1 MRKKKNQKNEGLI
14 LDDYNE
20 DESIYNLNDKINSQD
35 NDDYDEE
42 YYVDDDEDYYSNDN
56 NDSKI
61 KNIDNSDDYYYEDGD
76 NKVEIEDTDSDDLY
90 EDYEASDDNDN
101 LTDIFL
107 LIATWFGRIGIILA
121 IVLVLYFLFNKKIT
135 TLLLYII
142 GLLVAYIFGYI
153 FMYLLEKF
161 SSN

>member
-1 MRKKKNQKNEGLI
+1 MRKKNKQGLI
-14 LDDYNE
+14 LDNYNE
-20 DESIYNLNDKINSQD
+20 DESIYNLNDKINSQN

-42 YYVDDDEDYYSNDN
+42 YYVDDNEEYYYEDDNDLTT
-56 NDSKI
+56 

-76 NKVEIEDTDSDDLY
+76 NEVEIEDTGSDDLY
-90 EDYEASDDNDN
+90 DDYETSDDNDN
-101 LTDIFL
+101 LIDIFL
-107 LIATWFGRIGIILA
+107 FIATWFGRIGIILA

-135 TLLLYII
+135 TLLFYII
-142 GLLVAYIFGYI
+142 GISVAYFFGYV